1 MTQKAEKGTEEG
13 MGEMVASRTA
23 HILCQSRKAT

>member
-23 HILCQSRKAT
+23 HILCRSRKAT